1 MTGFFSRNRV
11 IGLVIAAVIFAVDQ
25 WVKWLVAGPLALAR
39 EGDHLDLLEFFDLTR
54 THNYGVSL
62 GMFTATSLEMRWGL
76 VAITSL
82 IALVVL
88 VWMFREK
95 RFLDILPLG
104 LVLGGAI
111 GNIRDRATFGYVL
124 DYADFHIGEWRPF
137 LIFNIADAAIT
148 VGVAI
153 ILVRA
158 LFLREKPSETGEAT
172 ADTTAPDTAEI

>member
-1 MTGFFSRNRV
+1 MTGLLTRNRTL
-11 IGLVIAAVIFAVDQ
+11 GLAVAAAIFVADQ
-25 WVKWLVAGPLALAR
+25 WVKWLVAGPLGLT
-39 EGDHLDLLEFFDLTR
+39 EQGDHLDLLGFFDFTR
-54 THNYGVSL
+54 THNFGVSL

-76 VAITSL
+76 VALTSL

-88 VWMFREK
+88 VWLFREK
-95 RFLDILPLG
+95 RFGDILPLG
-104 LVLGGAI
+104 LVLGGAL

-158 LFLREKPSETGEAT
+158 LFLREKPTASDTPET
-172 ADTTAPDTAEI
+172 ADA

>member
-1 MTGFFSRNRV
+1 MTGFFSRNRL
-11 IGLVIAAVIFAVDQ
+11 IGLVIAAVIFGLDQ
-25 WVKWLVAGPLALAR
+25 WVKWLVVGPLRLVR

-54 THNYGVSL
+54 THNFGVSL

-88 VWMFREK
+88 VWLFRER

-104 LVLGGAI
+104 LVLGGAL
-111 GNIRDRATFGYVL
+111 GNIRDRSTFGYVL

-148 VGVAI
+148 VGVVI

-158 LFLREKPSETGEAT
+158 LFLREKPPETAAT
-172 ADTTAPDTAEI
+172 TAETTAPDPAET

>member
-1 MTGFFSRNRV
+1 MTGLFSRNRL
-11 IGLVIAAVIFAVDQ
+11 IGLAVAAVIFGVDQ
-25 WVKWLVAGPLALAR
+25 WVKWLVASPLGLLR
-39 EGDHLDLLEFFDLTR
+39 EGDHLDLLGFFDFTR

-62 GMFTATSLEMRWGL
+62 GMFTATSMEMRWGL
-76 VAITSL
+76 VAVTSL
-82 IALVVL
+82 IALAVL
-88 VWMFREK
+88 VWMFRER

-104 LVLGGAI
+104 LVLGGAL

-124 DYADFHIGEWRPF
+124 DYADFHIGDWRPF

-158 LFLREKPSETGEAT
+158 LFLRDKP
-172 ADTTAPDTAEI
+172 ADTETTAPDTAET

>member
-1 MTGFFSRNRV
+1 MTRLFTRNRTL
-11 IGLVIAAVIFAVDQ
+11 GIAVAAAIFLADQ
-25 WVKWLVAGPLALAR
+25 WVKWLVAGPLGLAQQ
-39 EGDHLDLLEFFDLTR
+39 GDHLDLLEFFDFTR
-54 THNYGVSL
+54 THNFGVSL
-62 GMFTATSLEMRWGL
+62 GMLTATSLEMRWGL
-76 VAITSL
+76 VGLTSV

-95 RFLDILPLG
+95 RFGDILPLG
-104 LVLGGAI
+104 LVLGGAL

-148 VGVAI
+148 LGVAI

-158 LFLREKPSETGEAT
+158 LFLREKPPETPGTPAPET
-172 ADTTAPDTAEI
+172 PETTNA